1 MHFIEKVCDTLN
13 VVQVLFGMIKFLVFD
28 LLASWIFS
36 TFPVMGSTTFLSLT
50 VSLVAGAFA
59 GVGSTIVSQPA
70 DTVLTKMK
78 ENSSIDAATVV
89 IDIWQRRGAKGF
101 FDGLLSR
108 CVWAGTIISG
118 QFLIYDILKNLF
130 QITNEDLLLFLD
142 VIGSIEIGSV
152 LTNLK

>member
-50 VSLVAGAFA
+50 VS
-59 GVGSTIVSQPA
+59 IVSQPA
-70 DTVLTKMK
+70 DKVLTKMK